1 MLFQLSAWCL
11 VKEEAP
17 RRRSAPA
24 SLSGWALGPL
34 SLHGSNMIWE
44 CSPSNVS
51 HRLKK
56 CSMDH
61 HTTEPRTDSPSTPRA
76 ESLFS
81 SSYQGPLSQALIS
94 CRRDDIFL
102 RRLTMDISFP
112 VVKTPLPS
120 IRVCSGPR
128 DPSNTIAKPFHI
140 ATQLRILIYGSLNL
154 LYLIWDKAEYQ
165 LISQPISL
173 FSINQMV

>member
-17 RRRSAPA
+17 RRSSAPA
-24 SLSGWALGPL
+24 YLSGWALGPL
-34 SLHGSNMIWE
+34 SLHGSYMIWE
-44 CSPSNVS
+44 PSPSNAP
-51 HRLKK
+51 HCLKK
-56 CSMDH
+56 CSMDR

-76 ESLFS
+76 KSLFS

-94 CRRDDIFL
+94 CCRDDIFL

-120 IRVCSGPR
+120 IRMCSGPVTQAIQ
-128 DPSNTIAKPFHI
+128 SQSHSTSLHI
-140 ATQLRILIYGSLNL
+140 S
-154 LYLIWDKAEYQ
+154 E
-165 LISQPISL
+165 S
-173 FSINQMV
+173 

>member
-17 RRRSAPA
+17 RRSSAPA
-24 SLSGWALGPL
+24 YLSGWALGPL
-34 SLHGSNMIWE
+34 SLHGSYMIWE
-44 CSPSNVS
+44 PSPSNAP
-51 HRLKK
+51 HCLKK
-56 CSMDH
+56 CSMDR
-61 HTTEPRTDSPSTPRA
+61 HTTEPRTDSPSTPLA

-94 CRRDDIFL
+94 CLRDDIFL

-120 IRVCSGPR
+120 IRMCSGPVTQAIQ
-128 DPSNTIAKPFHI
+128 SQSHSTSLHI
-140 ATQLRILIYGSLNL
+140 S
-154 LYLIWDKAEYQ
+154 E
-165 LISQPISL
+165 S
-173 FSINQMV
+173 